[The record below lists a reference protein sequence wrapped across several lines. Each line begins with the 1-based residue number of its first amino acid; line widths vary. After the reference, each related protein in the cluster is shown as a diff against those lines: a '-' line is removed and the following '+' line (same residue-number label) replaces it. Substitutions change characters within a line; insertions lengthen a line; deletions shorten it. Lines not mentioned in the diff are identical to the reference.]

1 VVRPAGV
8 HREFAGVYEGVPD
21 TPYREDAHLRQ
32 LPIDPI
38 PTAKNAAKLLAMV
51 TQSAGPG
58 GGAGRLL

>member
-1 VVRPAGV
+1 MVRPAGV
-8 HREFAGVYEGVPD
+8 HRELAGVYEGVPD

-51 TQSAGPG
+51 TQSGGPG